1 MAAAVGIL
9 ISSFN
14 DDALLVVSIL
24 MTCGPEY
31 TARVPEK
38 TRNARQKKYKKSL
51 SGPRVF
57 R

>member
-1 MAAAVGIL
+1 MAVAVGIL
-9 ISSFN
+9 TSSLN
-14 DDALLVVSIL
+14 DDALVVVSIL
-24 MTCGPEY
+24 MTRGPEY